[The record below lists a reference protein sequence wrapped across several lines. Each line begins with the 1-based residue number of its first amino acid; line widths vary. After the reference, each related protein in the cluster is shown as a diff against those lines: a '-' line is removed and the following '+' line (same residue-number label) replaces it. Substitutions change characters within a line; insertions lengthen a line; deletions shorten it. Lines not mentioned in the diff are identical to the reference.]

1 MPRNRLQGRTAIFE
15 IMPMSEE
22 LRRAVMT
29 GATSDDLRT
38 MAINQG
44 MRTLRVSGAKK
55 VTEGITSADEVL
67 PVTL

>member
-1 MPRNRLQGRTAIFE
+1 MIFE
-15 IMPMSEE
+15 P
-22 LRRAVMT
+22 
-29 GATSDDLRT
+29 

-67 PVTL
+67 VGNALISGG